1 MSHPDPTHDR
11 SNQYP
16 EDKVRHYPKKRKQT
30 VDSLLAHLGGKTG
43 ISQSFLK
50 SVALKSRKK

>member
-1 MSHPDPTHDR
+1 MSHPIPSHDHA
-11 SNQYP
+11 NQYP

-30 VDSLLAHLGGKTG
+30 VDSLLAHLGSKTG
-43 ISQSFLK
+43 ISHSFLK